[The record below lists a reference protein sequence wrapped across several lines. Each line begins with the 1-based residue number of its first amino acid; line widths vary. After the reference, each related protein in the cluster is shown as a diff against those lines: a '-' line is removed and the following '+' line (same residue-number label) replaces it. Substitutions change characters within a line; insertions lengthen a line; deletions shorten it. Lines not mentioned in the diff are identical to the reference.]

1 MAITLPIRNA
11 LSPLF
16 LWGLSRRLNRVSSS
30 VHYALVCQEGDGTG
44 LCVTGT
50 NKYSGLRDFKQESI
64 APREAREALK
74 VAGDVGTEVLQ
85 SCASSLR
92 LRAVLG
98 ISSQLQVCFTERWL
112 LMSSPF
118 TAVRGILRAARPLA
132 ISLDLPSGCL
142 DHSLFGH
149 IKGNDNFPEDII
161 SNKCKENE
169 KRKAHREAHHVCS
182 KKTISCASENGLGK
196 VSRVH
201 WLNTFKTTWSKNGG
215 I

>member
-1 MAITLPIRNA
+1 M
-11 LSPLF
+11 
-16 LWGLSRRLNRVSSS
+16 
-30 VHYALVCQEGDGTG
+30 
-44 LCVTGT
+44 
-50 NKYSGLRDFKQESI
+50 
-64 APREAREALK
+64 
-74 VAGDVGTEVLQ
+74 AGDVGTEVLQ
-85 SCASSLR
+85 LCASSLR

-112 LMSSPF
+112 LVSFPF
-118 TAVRGILRAARPLA
+118 TAVRGIPRAARPLA
-132 ISLDLPSGCL
+132 ISLDLPSGYL

-149 IKGNDNFPEDII
+149 RKDNDHFPEDII

-169 KRKAHREAHHVCS
+169 KRKAHREAHYVCS
-182 KKTISCASENGLGK
+182 KKTTSCASENGLGK